1 MALTALT
8 KLRQRARMSVGRL
21 AFLGLGANPSFEA
34 DNHRG
39 GQCDTDHPQPRCCIE
54 WGEWKAT
61 FINGMQ
67 LKAAC
72 ETIIVATPASSQ
84 GSTVAASNDKE
95 RLTERQLKR

>member
-8 KLRQRARMSVGRL
+8 KLRQRAGMGVGRL

-39 GQCDTDHPQPRCCIE
+39 GQRDTDHPQPRCGIE
-54 WGEWKAT
+54 WGGVEGT

-72 ETIIVATPASSQ
+72 VTIIAATPASSQ
-84 GSTVAASNDKE
+84 RFGGTPSKDKE